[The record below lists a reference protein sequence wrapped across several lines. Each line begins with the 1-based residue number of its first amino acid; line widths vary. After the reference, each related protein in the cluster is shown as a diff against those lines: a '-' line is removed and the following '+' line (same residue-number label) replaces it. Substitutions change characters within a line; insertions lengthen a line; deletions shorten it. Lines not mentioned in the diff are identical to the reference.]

1 MSERPKVK
9 QLHFNLYHLTGGLVI
24 QLPRSAF
31 VTGIQYTFGQ
41 TKDLDQLVNFGE
53 PLEYIP
59 ATGQSLEGIRESNMN
74 ASLND
79 LTLFFGVIVGLG
91 GSKNQNQ

>member
-1 MSERPKVK
+1 
-9 QLHFNLYHLTGGLVI
+9 
-24 QLPRSAF
+24 